1 MSMVSRVMASRHVH
15 VLMLQPVSIST
26 FVLRRLEAAFGWEVI
41 LGVLTGV
48 PARGG
53 RWQGDQCGYSC
64 RQDKELPLQPLEG
77 SSGAHTLI

>member
-1 MSMVSRVMASRHVH
+1 MSMVNRVMASRHVH
-15 VLMLQPVSIST
+15 VLMLQPVSISP

-53 RWQGDQCGYSC
+53 R
-64 RQDKELPLQPLEG
+64 
-77 SSGAHTLI
+77 